1 MPQPNRPPGA
11 PTGKTI
17 EVIMATATKPR
28 IMDVADLVILS
39 KDDLLETGQKYGM
52 EDGATLANARRED
65 VLSRLLHAVS
75 SRQSLTSSG
84 ILEIMDEGYG
94 FLRQIAYQPGN
105 GDVYIS
111 QSQIRRFGLR
121 NGDMVTGLVR
131 PPKEGER
138 YFGLVRVELVNE
150 IETSQAHS
158 RYRAHFEHLTPIFPE
173 KQIVLETD
181 GFNLSTRMVDLFAP
195 IGLGQRGLI
204 VSPPKA
210 GKTTI
215 LKQIAHSVA
224 LNMPEAVL
232 MVVLIGE
239 RPEEVTDMRRAVAGS
254 VFASTFDES
263 VEEQCRVAE
272 LALERAKR
280 LVETHRD
287 VVILLD
293 SVTRLTRAYN
303 LAVPTS
309 GRTLSGG
316 IDPAALYPPKKFFGA
331 ARNIEE
337 GGSLTI
343 IGTCLVDTGS
353 RMDEVIYEEFKGT
366 GNMELH
372 LDRKLADRRFFP
384 AVDIVR
390 SGTRREELLYSEST
404 MKHIWLLRRMISLIS
419 NDGATNATE
428 RVLERLSKY
437 TTNADFLDNLNKE
450 T

>member
-1 MPQPNRPPGA
+1 M
-11 PTGKTI
+11 TT
-17 EVIMATATKPR
+17 TTKPR
-28 IMDVADLVILS
+28 MMEVSELGAMTKDQLLDLAE
-39 KDDLLETGQKYGM
+39 DYRLE
-52 EDGATLANARRED
+52 DSAALASVRRED
-65 VLSRLLHAVS
+65 VLNRMLHAVS
-75 SRQSLTSSG
+75 AQQSLVSSG

-94 FLRQIAYQPGN
+94 FLRQINYLPAT

-121 NGDMVTGLVR
+121 TGDTVTGQVR

-138 YFGLVRVELVNE
+138 YFGLVRVEKVNGL
-150 IETSQAHS
+150 ETDQVHA
-158 RYRAHFEHLTPIFPE
+158 RYRAQFEYLTPIFPE
-173 KQIVLETD
+173 QQVVLETD
-181 GFNLSTRMVDLFAP
+181 SANLSTRMVDLFAP

-215 LKQIAHSVA
+215 LKQIAHSVS
-224 LNMPEAVL
+224 LNKPDAVL

-239 RPEEVTDMRRAVAGS
+239 RPEEVTDMRRAVNGD

-272 LALERAKR
+272 LALERSKR
-280 LVETHRD
+280 LVENGLD

-390 SGTRREELLYSEST
+390 SGTRREELLYDENT
-404 MKHIWLLRRMISLIS
+404 MKQIWLLRRMISLIS
-419 NDGATNATE
+419 NDGSTSATE

-437 TTNADFLDNLNKE
+437 ANNEEFLGNLNKE

>member
-1 MPQPNRPPGA
+1 
-11 PTGKTI
+11 
-17 EVIMATATKPR
+17 MATTQK
-28 IMDVADLVILS
+28 MLDVSELGAKS
-39 KDDLLETGQKYGM
+39 KEELLG
-52 EDGATLANARRED
+52 LANDVGLNDTTALENLHKED
-65 VLSRLLHAVS
+65 LLSRLFQVVS
-75 SRQSLTSSG
+75 AQQALVSTG

-94 FLRQIAYQPGN
+94 FLRQVATHRGT

-111 QSQIRRFGLR
+111 QSQIRRFNLR
-121 NGDMVTGLVR
+121 NGDTVTGQVR

-138 YFGLVRVELVNE
+138 YFGLVRVELINGM
-150 IETSQAHS
+150 ETDQVQS
-158 RYRAHFEHLTPIFPE
+158 RYRPTFEHMTPIFPE
-173 KQIVLETD
+173 KQVVLETN
-181 GFNLSTRMVDLFAP
+181 GSELSTRMVDLFAP

-210 GKTTI
+210 GKTTM
-215 LKQIAHSVA
+215 LKQIAHGVQENTPDA
-224 LNMPEAVL
+224 TL
-232 MVVLIGE
+232 MVALIGE
-239 RPEEVTDMRRAVAGS
+239 RPEEVTDMRRAVDGD

-280 LVETHRD
+280 LVEMGQD
-287 VVILLD
+287 VIILLD
-293 SVTRLTRAYN
+293 SITRLTRAYN

-316 IDPAALYPPKKFFGA
+316 IDPAALYPPKKFFGG

-343 IGTCLVDTGS
+343 IATCLVDTGS

-372 LDRKLADRRFFP
+372 LDRRLAERRYFP

-390 SGTRREELLYSEST
+390 SGTRREELLFSDAT
-404 MKHIWLLRRMISLIS
+404 LKQIVLLRRMISLIS
-419 NDGATNATE
+419 NDGAVNATE
-428 RVLERLSKY
+428 RVLERLAKSD
-437 TTNADFLDNLNKE
+437 NNDEFLANLNKE
-450 T
+450 A

>member
-1 MPQPNRPPGA
+1 
-11 PTGKTI
+11 
-17 EVIMATATKPR
+17 
-28 IMDVADLVILS
+28 
-39 KDDLLETGQKYGM
+39 
-52 EDGATLANARRED
+52 
-65 VLSRLLHAVS
+65 
-75 SRQSLTSSG
+75 
-84 ILEIMDEGYG
+84 
-94 FLRQIAYQPGN
+94 
-105 GDVYIS
+105 
-111 QSQIRRFGLR
+111 
-121 NGDMVTGLVR
+121 
-131 PPKEGER
+131 
-138 YFGLVRVELVNE
+138 
-150 IETSQAHS
+150 
-158 RYRAHFEHLTPIFPE
+158 
-173 KQIVLETD
+173 
-181 GFNLSTRMVDLFAP
+181 
-195 IGLGQRGLI
+195 
-204 VSPPKA
+204 
-210 GKTTI
+210 
-215 LKQIAHSVA
+215 
-224 LNMPEAVL
+224 MPEAVL

-239 RPEEVTDMRRAVAGS
+239 RPEEVTDMRRAVDGD

-272 LALERAKR
+272 LALERSKR
-280 LVETHRD
+280 LVENGQD
-287 VVILLD
+287 VIILLD

-390 SGTRREELLYSEST
+390 SGTRREELLYDENT
-404 MKHIWLLRRMISLIS
+404 MKQIWLLRRMISLIS
-419 NDGATNATE
+419 NDGSTNATE

-437 TTNADFLDNLNKE
+437 ANNEEFLDNLNKE